1 MFENRVLRRIFEPR
15 RDEITGEWGK
25 QHNQELNDMYYS
37 PNIIWVTKSRRMTW
51 VGHVAYMWGGKRCIQ
66 GFSGEA

>member
-1 MFENRVLRRIFEPR
+1 
-15 RDEITGEWGK
+15 
-25 QHNQELNDMYYS
+25 MYYS

-51 VGHVAYMWGGKRCIQ
+51 EGNVACMGGGGEERCIQ

>member
-1 MFENRVLRRIFEPR
+1 
-15 RDEITGEWGK
+15 
-25 QHNQELNDMYYS
+25 MYYS

-51 VGHVAYMWGGKRCIQ
+51 VGHVARTGGEERCIQ